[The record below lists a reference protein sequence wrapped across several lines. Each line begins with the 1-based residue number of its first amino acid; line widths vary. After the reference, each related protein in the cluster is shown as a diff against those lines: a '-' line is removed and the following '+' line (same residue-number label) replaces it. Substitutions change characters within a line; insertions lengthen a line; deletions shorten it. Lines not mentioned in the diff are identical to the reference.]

1 MSESFAEYLR
11 AKGAPIWEAIFA
23 HPFVQEVG
31 KGTLSRD
38 RFLFFVRQD
47 YLYLA
52 DFGKVLCMGGVKAD
66 SLETLEMFADH
77 AMTVVRVER
86 AFHGGFAKKLGLTPE
101 ELVSTERAPGT
112 QAYTRHL
119 LAVAHRGTLGELVAA
134 VLPCYWIYW
143 EVGVRLNR
151 SLPSDEIYA
160 EWIRA
165 YAAEAF
171 EAHVKQQLKLIDRLA
186 QEASKEEKER
196 MTEHF
201 LLSSRYEYLFW
212 DQAYKQQFWPV

>member
-11 AKGAPIWEAIFA
+11 IKGTPIWEAIFA

-38 RFLFFVRQD
+38 RFLFFIRQD

-52 DFGKVLCMGGVKAD
+52 EFGKVLCMGGAKAD
-66 SLETLEMFADH
+66 SLDTLEMFADH
-77 AMTVVRVER
+77 AVTVVRVER
-86 AFHGGFAKKLGLTPE
+86 AFHTNFAKKLGLTPE
-101 ELVSTERAPGT
+101 DLASTVSAQGT
-112 QAYTRHL
+112 QAYTSHL

-134 VLPCYWIYW
+134 VLPCYWVYW

-151 SLPSDEIYA
+151 SIPSDEIYA
-160 EWIRA
+160 DWIRA
-165 YAAEAF
+165 YAAETF
-171 EAHVKQQLKLIDRLA
+171 EAHVKQQLKLIDHLA
-186 QEASKEEKER
+186 EKASEGEKER
-196 MTEHF
+196 MEEHF

-212 DQAYKQQFWPV
+212 DQAYKQQLWPV